1 VGSLF
6 QQLNTYLTTEAIMA
20 ASGQFK
26 LPLLYRAAF
35 LLIEPVFALAGAIV
49 AHFKPLDYLQLTHG
63 ASAPMT
69 TASIPLSTNVVL
81 TQLANLYLLFA
92 FNEAFILR
100 STSDLRVWR
109 TALLG
114 MLIADFG
121 HLYSVSALGP
131 DIYWKVT
138 QWNVMDFGS
147 VGFVYAG
154 ACMRIAFLCGMGL
167 SVPAGGQGKAK
178 TSIGKMK

>member
-1 VGSLF
+1 
-6 QQLNTYLTTEAIMA
+6 MA
-20 ASGQFK
+20 ATGQFK
-26 LPLLYRAAF
+26 LPLVYRAAF
-35 LLIEPVFALAGAIV
+35 LLIEPVLALSGAVV
-49 AHFKPLDYLQLTHG
+49 AHLKPLDYLQLTHG

-69 TASIPLSTNVVL
+69 AASIPLSTNIVL

-109 TALLG
+109 TVLLG

-131 DIYWKVT
+131 EVYWKVT
-138 QWNVMDFGS
+138 QWNVMDFCN

-154 ACMRIAFLCGMGL
+154 ACLRIAFLYGIGL
-167 SVPAGGQGKAK
+167 GVQPQGQRKAK
-178 TSIGKMK
+178 ATTGKIR

>member
-1 VGSLF
+1 MA
-6 QQLNTYLTTEAIMA
+6 TTGE
-20 ASGQFK
+20 FK
-26 LPLLYRAAF
+26 LPLVYRAAF
-35 LLIEPVFALAGAIV
+35 LLIEPIFALSGAIV

-63 ASAPMT
+63 DSAPLT

-92 FNEAFILR
+92 FNEALILR
-100 STSDLRVWR
+100 STSDLHVWR
-109 TALLG
+109 TVLLG

-138 QWNVMDFGS
+138 QWNVMDFGN

-154 ACMRIAFLCGMGL
+154 ACLRIAFLCGIGL
-167 SVPAGGQGKAK
+167 SVPPEGRSRAKAR
-178 TSIGKMK
+178 

>member
-1 VGSLF
+1 
-6 QQLNTYLTTEAIMA
+6 MA
-20 ASGQFK
+20 GSGQFK

-35 LLIEPVFALAGAIV
+35 LLIEPVFALAGAVV

-69 TASIPLSTNVVL
+69 TASIPLSTNIVL
-81 TQLANLYLLFA
+81 SQLANLYLLFA
-92 FNEAFILR
+92 FNEALILR

-109 TALLG
+109 TVLLG

-131 DIYWKVT
+131 DVYWKVT
-138 QWNVMDFGS
+138 QWNVMDFGN

-154 ACMRIAFLCGMGL
+154 ACLRIAFLCGIGL
-167 SVPAGGQGKAK
+167 SVPRKGQSQVKRRVG
-178 TSIGKMK
+178 